1 MMIRRRQVLLGS
13 AAALAA
19 FRGTANASA
28 PGPFEITLTS
38 EEWRQRLTPA
48 QYAVLRD
55 HATERAYSNSL
66 MGETSPLLH
75 EARAG
80 TYLCA
85 GCDNP
90 VYRSETKY
98 DSRTG
103 WPSFWDAIEGAV
115 GTQTDRSF
123 FMVRTEVHCA
133 NCGGHQGHIFDDGPA
148 PTGKRH
154 CINGLALTFTP
165 DATGVP
171 EGLPVGA

>member
-1 MMIRRRQVLLGS
+1 MQRRSFL
-13 AAALAA
+13 AAAGLAMFGA
-19 FRGTANASA
+19 RAGAADKEF
-28 PGPFEITLTS
+28 PFTLS
-38 EEWRQRLTPA
+38 EAEWRARLTPA
-48 QYAVLRD
+48 QFAVLRE
-55 HATERAYSNSL
+55 HATERAFSNSL
-66 MGETSPLLH
+66 KGERSPLLD

-80 TYLCA
+80 TYNCA
-85 GCDNP
+85 GCGQGL
-90 VYRSETKY
+90 YRSETKY

-165 DATGVP
+165 DDTGVV

>member
-1 MMIRRRQVLLGS
+1 MHRRS
-13 AAALAA
+13 FLAA
-19 FRGTANASA
+19 TGLALFGARAGAS
-28 PGPFEITLTS
+28 GDNFPFTLT
-38 EEWRQRLTPA
+38 EDEWRARLTPA
-48 QYAVLRD
+48 QFAVLRE
-55 HATERAYSNSL
+55 HATERAFTNSL
-66 MGETSPLLH
+66 KGERSPLLD

-80 TYLCA
+80 TYNCA
-85 GCDNP
+85 GCGQAL
-90 VYRSETKY
+90 YRSETKY

-165 DATGVP
+165 DETGVV